1 MRRMYSKPQ
10 LLEAVEQEA
19 EVNGLKAFENIVD
32 KDGHKRFI
40 EGNITLKNTL
50 PEGITKVYAKWA
62 LSGSHLLIV
71 VCLSGANA
79 TVISASTEIADISVP
94 QWILNKI
101 YPLVS
106 GISYVETKTEQWYG
120 SGWNSQSHLV
130 SLRKSSESILN
141 VRFEAG
147 LTLSRDSTIRIAF
160 DLLIDNE

>member
-40 EGNITLKNTL
+40 EGTIT
-50 PEGITKVYAKWA
+50 PETISGFTFEYTRWS

-71 VCLSGANA
+71 VAG
-79 TVISASTEIADISVP
+79 TIADATTIADNTRLCKITFP
-94 QWILNKI
+94 KWINDKI
-101 YPLVS
+101 YDIFVPN
-106 GISYVETKTEQWYG
+106 IDIKTAILYG
-120 SGWNSQSHLV
+120 EDASSQTTTA
-130 SLRKSSESILN
+130 
-141 VRFEAG
+141 RFRTINTTEKDIIIRNG
-147 LTLSRDSTIRIAF
+147 LTTTAKRMFRIAF